1 MLPAWFRGGEGSNG
15 HGRRRGTCY
24 GVAVSFLTMLVFCVL
39 VATVSVWKAFLFA
52 VLALFAF
59 GIGECLAPESWR
71 VGIIR
76 GRSSAAAEPEPA
88 TAPRST
94 AWTFG
99 LPKAAIEA
107 LPRFAYAAAS
117 SPRGGQEG
125 AAAAGGDLESG
136 GGGAEPCSV
145 CLEDLEAG
153 EMVRQLP
160 KCKHLFHVECID
172 MWLHSHRTCPVCR
185 CDLSPPRKVAGKA
198 VALEMEPPAEG
209 ALPPV

>member
-1 MLPAWFRGGEGSNG
+1 MPGLLAMLPAWFRGGEGSNG

-107 LPRFAYAAAS
+107 LP
-117 SPRGGQEG
+117 
-125 AAAAGGDLESG
+125 SG